1 MRSACAA
8 IQVETPDNAPV
19 HWTRTHSLKSNRAM
33 NRLNLNQFAE
43 QLLALLPASA
53 GLAQEELRQSIK
65 VFMEGA
71 LARMNLVTREE
82 FDAQA
87 ALLARTREKLDR
99 LEALVSEMEAA
110 ASN

>member
-1 MRSACAA
+1 
-8 IQVETPDNAPV
+8 
-19 HWTRTHSLKSNRAM
+19 M
-33 NRLNLNQFAE
+33 NRPNLNQFAE

-53 GLAQEELRQSIK
+53 GLAQEELRQGIK

-87 ALLARTREKLDR
+87 ALLARTREKLER

-110 ASN
+110 SSN

>member
-1 MRSACAA
+1 
-8 IQVETPDNAPV
+8 
-19 HWTRTHSLKSNRAM
+19 M